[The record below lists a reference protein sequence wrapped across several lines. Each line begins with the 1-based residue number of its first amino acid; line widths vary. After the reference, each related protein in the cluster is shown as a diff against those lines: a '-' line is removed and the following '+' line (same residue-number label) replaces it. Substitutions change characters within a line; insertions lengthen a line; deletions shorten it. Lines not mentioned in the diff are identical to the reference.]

1 MVSIVL
7 LPKPE
12 LISPRDQPEE
22 AVVATFVEPSFH
34 RREDSKKI
42 KWLPLLDGK

>member
-1 MVSIVL
+1 MVSIAL
-7 LPKPE
+7 LPKPV

-22 AVVATFVEPSFH
+22 AVVATFVEPSFP